1 MRNAQIVIVFQS
13 KEVMSHN
20 LALKNKTQD
29 TNINGENYVFV
40 FTLHLTV
47 RTMMVHS
54 KNPIVGERGG
64 GAPIE
69 FLLMNKRHL
78 MGNKNEWDSR
88 VAL

>member
-20 LALKNKTQD
+20 LALKNKTPAH
-29 TNINGENYVFV
+29 NINDENYFFV
-40 FTLHLTV
+40 FTLHLTL

-54 KNPIVGERGG
+54 KTQLWGRGEGG
-64 GAPIE
+64 WVPIE

-78 MGNKNEWDSR
+78 MGNKNE
-88 VAL
+88 

>member
-1 MRNAQIVIVFQS
+1 LG
-13 KEVMSHN
+13 HN
-20 LALKNKTQD
+20 NND
-29 TNINGENYVFV
+29 EYYFFV

-54 KNPIVGERGG
+54 KTQLWGERGG
-64 GAPIE
+64 GVPIE
-69 FLLMNKRHL
+69 FLLMNRRHL